1 MTQNTDLTG
10 ISSCRNRLLC
20 FEEAERL
27 NPLQLAYMGDSVW
40 ETVVR
45 TRLIL
50 QKRNPRRMHEECV
63 KMVNAAAQAR
73 HMTVIRDSL
82 EEKELSIANRGRNT
96 HAKHPAPKH
105 QIQADYAEAT
115 GFESLFGYLYIT
127 GQDDRIREL
136 ADIIFE
142 RLTETADADPKDGKT
157 GKAYGIRK
165 RDIRKGSGKTAE

>member
-73 HMTVIRDSL
+73 HMAVIRDSL

-96 HAKHPAPKH
+96 H
-105 QIQADYAEAT
+105 AEAT

-142 RLTETADADPKDGKT
+142 RLTETADAEPKDGKT